1 MFASGGIATIFVDLC
16 ILLCILTLKA
26 TQQLMHEVIFIVP
39 VSLRNNAE
47 ACLSCIMHKTW

>member
-1 MFASGGIATIFVDLC
+1 MFASGGIATIYVDLC

-26 TQQLMHEVIFIVP
+26 AQQLMHEVIFIVP

-47 ACLSCIMHKTW
+47 ACLSCIMHETW

>member
-1 MFASGGIATIFVDLC
+1 MFASGGIATIYVDLS
-16 ILLCILTLKA
+16 ILLCILTLKV